1 MKKKLVSELGGDKN
15 EFSSLSNKSLAEG
28 KPFRGRIVHAG
39 DSQCNA
45 QEGATMKVKEISV
58 SVSQKL
64 NMGNY
69 ESKGFG
75 LSATAELSEQDDLLQ
90 VKQSLTNSL
99 NKMLDFEIN
108 KIKECGSK

>member
-1 MKKKLVSELGGDKN
+1 MQKEV
-15 EFSSLSNKSLAEG
+15 F
-28 KPFRGRIVHAG
+28 
-39 DSQCNA
+39 
-45 QEGATMKVKEISV
+45 TMKIKEINV

-90 VKQSLTNSL
+90 VKQQLTNSL
-99 NKMLDFEIN
+99 NKMLDFEIK
-108 KIKECGSK
+108 KIKEGGQ